1 MPVVARS
8 RSTAVT
14 STIPSASLSLLVTFV
29 VPPTDVTVKV
39 SATASGGALTRT
51 EIQAPLGLVWQ
62 LVPAAEVL
70 AGSGVPS
77 SLLV

>member
-1 MPVVARS
+1 MPAVTVS

-14 STIPSASLSLLVTFV
+14 STIPSGSLSLLVTLV
-29 VPPTDVTVKV
+29 VPPTEVTEKV
-39 SATASGGALTRT
+39 SAAATGGALTRT
-51 EIQAPLGLVWQ
+51 DMHAPLGLVWQ
-62 LVPAAEVL
+62 LLPAVEVL